1 MNNSKERPEIVFWFD
16 TPPKVSKG
24 AFNYTSKHWGNKVY
38 YICNFDY
45 PEYRKKN
52 NWNDGDFGN
61 AEVIMLQNIS
71 DSDLFIKEF
80 IAKHKS
86 AIHILAGFTT
96 VITRR
101 IKQKLRESGIEVTI
115 FSERPVDM
123 GSALERY
130 ARKMYFKYKYSKF
143 YREFNDWTKVFLP
156 LGMSGVNT
164 FAKYGW
170 PAEKMFP
177 FMYNPESYDIVRR
190 NPSSPFNHK
199 VKFLYVGRFYHKT
212 KGTDVLMRACDNLR
226 GDWSLDM
233 VGGYGK
239 NAEDVI
245 NWAKNHPNVNFIGSW
260 KSETVCE
267 NMQDYDV
274 VIIPSRY
281 DGWNLLVN
289 EAVNAHVG
297 IITTNQ
303 AVSDEVVS
311 SGQMGI
317 VVEGGNW
324 KQLRNAMRNVV
335 DNPTLIETWKANSAA
350 FAKRISPATVGE
362 YFMSILD
369 YAYVIKNERPI
380 CPWLN

>member
-1 MNNSKERPEIVFWFD
+1 MDNYKERPEIVFWFD

-24 AFNYTSKHWGNKVY
+24 AFNYTSKNWRSKVY

-52 NWNDGDFGN
+52 NWNDGDFGH
-61 AEVIMLQNIS
+61 AEVVMLPNVPNS
-71 DSDLFIKEF
+71 SLFIEEF
-80 IAKHKS
+80 IDRHKS

-96 VITRR
+96 VITGR
-101 IKQKLRESGIEVTI
+101 IKGKLREIGAEVVV
-115 FSERPVDM
+115 FSERPDDM
-123 GSALERY
+123 GNALERY
-130 ARKMYFKYKYSKF
+130 VRKLYFKVKYTRIF
-143 YREFNDWTKVFLP
+143 YEFNDWTKVFLP
-156 LGMSGVNT
+156 LGMSGINT

-170 PAEKMFP
+170 PTDKMFP
-177 FMYNPESYDIVRR
+177 FMYNPERYEINRR
-190 NPSSPFNHK
+190 KTTLPQTHK

-212 KGTDVLMRACDNLR
+212 KGTDVLMHAFDNL
-226 GDWSLDM
+226 GGEWGLDM

-239 NAEDVI
+239 NADEVI
-245 NWAKNHPNVNFIGSW
+245 KWAESHPRVNFIGSW

-289 EAVNAHVG
+289 EAINAHVG

-303 AVSDEVVS
+303 AVSDEVVTC
-311 SGQMGI
+311 GKMGL
-317 VVEGGNW
+317 VVEGGDW
-324 KQLRNAMRNVV
+324 KQLWDAMQNVV

-350 FAKRISPATVGE
+350 FAERISPTTVGE

-369 YAYVIKNERPI
+369 YAYGIKNERPT